1 MLLHYMARR
10 ADARPSLLAG
20 PTMPHSRIPLSLAQ
34 TSAAFRVALAL
45 VLSGIVWAA
54 VLLVLG

>member
-1 MLLHYMARR
+1 
-10 ADARPSLLAG
+10 
-20 PTMPHSRIPLSLAQ
+20 MPYSRIPLSLAQ